1 MREATM
7 IFSFFGSYL
16 GMMVAALLVFVA
28 QILLGVAIKND
39 ADALGLRCGTAF
51 LILTIFFGGIPAA
64 IYLVFRSNA
73 ARELDVPAF
82 SNSPGLA
89 KTSIILYI
97 IGFALSIL
105 CLMSFT
111 SSIGDFL
118 EYLFEHE
125 DFMF

>member
-16 GMMVAALLVFVA
+16 GMMGAALLVFIG
-28 QILLGVAIKND
+28 QILLGVSIKND
-39 ADALGLRCGTAF
+39 ADALGLNCGTAF
-51 LILTIFFGGIPAA
+51 LILTIFFGGLPAA
-64 IYLVFRSNA
+64 IYLAFRSNK

-82 SNSPGLA
+82 SNSPSQA
-89 KTSIILYI
+89 KIAIILYV
-97 IGFALSIL
+97 IGFALSML
-105 CLMSFT
+105 CLVSFAD
-111 SSIGDFL
+111 SIGDFL